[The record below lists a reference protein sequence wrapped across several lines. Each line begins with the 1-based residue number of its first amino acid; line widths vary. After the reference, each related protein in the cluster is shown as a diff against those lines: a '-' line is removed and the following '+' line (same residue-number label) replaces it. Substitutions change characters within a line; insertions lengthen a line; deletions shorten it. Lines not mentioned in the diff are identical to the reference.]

1 MDLLGSLTIISVS
14 ALPIGELRA
23 GIPLAL
29 TAYNMKPVWAYL
41 LGVVGNI
48 IPVILLLFFLES
60 MTKLLS
66 KIPIFAGFFDW
77 LFAYTRRRQEANFK
91 RFGALALVLFVAI
104 PLPATGA
111 WTGSLLAHIFGV
123 KFRYA
128 FPLITL
134 GVMIAGIIVT
144 LSTLGIL
151 RFFI

>member
-1 MDLLGSLTIISVS
+1 MDLQGSLTVIFVS

-29 TAYNMKPVWAYL
+29 TAYNMNPFWAYL
-41 LGVVGNI
+41 LGVTGNI
-48 IPVILLLFFLES
+48 IPLILLLPFLER

-66 KIPIFAGFFDW
+66 RISIFAKFFNW
-77 LFAYTRRRQEANFK
+77 LFAYTRRRHSVMIN

-104 PLPATGA
+104 PLPVTGA
-111 WTGSLLAHIFGV
+111 WTGSLVAHVFGV
-123 KFRYA
+123 QFKYA

-134 GVMIAGIIVT
+134 GVMLAGLLVT

-151 RFFI
+151 QFR

>member
-1 MDLLGSLTIISVS
+1 MDLQGYLTVIFVS

-29 TAYNMKPVWAYL
+29 TAYNMKPIWAYL
-41 LGVVGNI
+41 LGVIGNI
-48 IPVILLLFFLES
+48 IPVILLLLFLERL
-60 MTKLLS
+60 TKLLS
-66 KIPIFAGFFDW
+66 KISLFSRFLHW
-77 LFAYTRRRQEANFK
+77 LFAYTRMRQEANFK
-91 RFGALALVLFVAI
+91 RFGAAALVLFVAI

-123 KFRYA
+123 QFKYA

-134 GVMIAGIIVT
+134 GVMLAGLLVT

-151 RFFI
+151 RFF